1 MNESTAGYVETA
13 CPVRAGQAAS
23 ISIKMTTT
31 TIYMILFVFR
41 VDGNFLCIINKAV
54 HKKLSLWQ
62 KNKEVKGNVLQKLWK
77 RNPR

>member
-1 MNESTAGYVETA
+1 MHSWLCRNRLSCSRGTGSQY
-13 CPVRAGQAAS
+13 QH
-23 ISIKMTTT
+23 KMTTT
-31 TIYMILFVFR
+31 TIYMILFVFQA
-41 VDGNFLCIINKAV
+41 DGNFLCIINKAV